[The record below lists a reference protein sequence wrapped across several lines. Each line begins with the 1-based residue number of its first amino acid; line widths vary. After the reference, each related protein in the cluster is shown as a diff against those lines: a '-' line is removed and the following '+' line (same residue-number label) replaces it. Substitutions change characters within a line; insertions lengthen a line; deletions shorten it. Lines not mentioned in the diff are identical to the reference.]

1 MGQVGDWMKHLME
14 ILQALLL
21 FVLGFLILFSDSII
35 MNSLKTV
42 FITFF
47 LISGLISLLNFI
59 ITKDYK
65 NNQYINLIVGTIN
78 VWSSLFIVNNYE
90 LFLKVLPQ
98 IISVFAVI
106 IGITFLIDYLNKE
119 NKTKLDLIKILLLV
133 IYSLFLI
140 GQPLELAT
148 IYTKLSGLGFIVLSL
163 YILGKTVLEK
173 QNQKEQKTNRK

>member
-1 MGQVGDWMKHLME
+1 MGQVGDTMKHLIE

-35 MNSLKTV
+35 MNSLKIV
-42 FITFF
+42 FIIFF
-47 LISGLISLLNFI
+47 LISGLISLVNFI

-65 NNQYINLIVGTIN
+65 NNQYINLIIGTIN
-78 VWSSLFIVNNYE
+78 IWSSLFIINNYN

-98 IISVFAVI
+98 LISIFAII

-119 NKTKLDLIKILLLV
+119 NKPKLDLLKILLLV

-140 GQPLELAT
+140 CQPLELAT
-148 IYTKLSGLGFIVLSL
+148 LYTKLSGLGFIVLSL
-163 YILGKTVLEK
+163 YVLTKTVLEIT
-173 QNQKEQKTNRK
+173 NQKEQKPKRK

>member
-1 MGQVGDWMKHLME
+1 MKHLME

>member
-173 QNQKEQKTNRK
+173 QNQKEQKN